1 MPTAAERIYELA
13 RDGLAEQERQVS
25 EVRGRGPAL
34 LAVGAVIAS
43 LLARPAF
50 GGAHPDDWQETVCV
64 ITGLVGCA
72 VLLLAVVLLL
82 RPYEL
87 GFSVNTDA
95 TYNALWQAHVLAQPD
110 VDVMLA
116 ETLQARREANAP
128 IAQRLVALLALA
140 LTALV
145 FETVGFAAAAA
156 LAS

>member
-72 VLLLAVVLLL
+72 VLLLCSLSCFLL

-95 TYNALWQAHVLAQPD
+95 TYNALWQAHVLAQP
-110 VDVMLA
+110 
-116 ETLQARREANAP
+116 RR
-128 IAQRLVALLALA
+128 
-140 LTALV
+140 
-145 FETVGFAAAAA
+145 
-156 LAS
+156 